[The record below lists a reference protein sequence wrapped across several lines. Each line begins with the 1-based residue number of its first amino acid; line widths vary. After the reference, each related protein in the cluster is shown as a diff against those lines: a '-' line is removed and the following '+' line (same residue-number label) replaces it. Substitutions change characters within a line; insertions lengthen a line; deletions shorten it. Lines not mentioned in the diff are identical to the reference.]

1 VSVTVNKKK
10 LNLFMESLEKTIE
23 VDAPISTVY
32 NQWTQF
38 EEFPRFMEGVK
49 EVRQLDDKRLHWV
62 VEIAGKRK
70 EWDAE
75 IFQQIPDQSIGWRS
89 MSGAKNTGQVLF
101 QPAGNNGTKI
111 CLRLNYDP
119 EGAVENMGDAL
130 GVIGRRVEGDLKRFK
145 EFIQTRQRETGAW
158 RGEIH
163 GKKVQSPELTKDLPK
178 SAPGYGSTG
187 TSGLTGS
194 TDSTGNTGGS
204 RGTR

>member
-1 VSVTVNKKK
+1 
-10 LNLFMESLEKTIE
+10 MEKIEKTIE

-62 VEIAGKRK
+62 AEIGGKRK

-75 IFQQIPDQSIGWRS
+75 IFQQIPDQAIGWRS
-89 MSGAKNTGQVLF
+89 MTGTKNTGQVSF
-101 QPAGNNGTKI
+101 EPTGNNGTKI
-111 CLRLNYDP
+111 CLLLNYDP
-119 EGAVENMGDAL
+119 EGAVENIGDAL
-130 GVIGRRVEGDLKRFK
+130 GVVGRRIEGDLQRFK

-163 GKKVQSPELTKDLPK
+163 GKKVQSPGGKGSGSEPSTP
-178 SAPGYGSTG
+178 PGYGSMG
-187 TSGLTGS
+187 TSGLSGS
-194 TDSTGNTGGS
+194 T
-204 RGTR
+204 RG

>member
-1 VSVTVNKKK
+1 
-10 LNLFMESLEKTIE
+10 METMEKTIE

-62 VEIAGKRK
+62 VEIGGKRK

-101 QPAGNNGTKI
+101 RPVGNNATKI
-111 CLRLNYDP
+111 SLKLNYDP
-119 EGAVENMGDAL
+119 EGPLENMADTL
-130 GVIGRRVEGDLKRFK
+130 GVIGRRVEGDLQRFK

-163 GKKVQSPELTKDLPK
+163 GKKVESPELTTDLPK
-178 SAPGYGSTG
+178 STPGYGSMG

-194 TDSTGNTGGS
+194 TDSTGNTGGG